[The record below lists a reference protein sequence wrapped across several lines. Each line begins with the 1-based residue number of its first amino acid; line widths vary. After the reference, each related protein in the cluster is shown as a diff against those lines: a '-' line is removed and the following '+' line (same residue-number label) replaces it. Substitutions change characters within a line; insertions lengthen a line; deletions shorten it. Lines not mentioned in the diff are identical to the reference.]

1 MNTDSQFKQ
10 ATATLQINN
19 SLFYDRF
26 ARAFNLP
33 TLFANGKYFICRFFI
48 KIPVTKN
55 YSPGIKKRLVM
66 TYSPTPTLGAVPSA
80 LAGLTTLFGMGRGV
94 SPPLKSPAF
103 KELKY
108 VQIYH
113 LPETD

>member
-1 MNTDSQFKQ
+1 MVKFTSGCRYLCAVSRTIF
-10 ATATLQINN
+10 
-19 SLFYDRF
+19 SLYSL
-26 ARAFNLP
+26 NL
-33 TLFANGKYFICRFFI
+33 I
-48 KIPVTKN
+48 KKKAIL
-55 YSPGIKKRLVM
+55 GWLKKRLVM